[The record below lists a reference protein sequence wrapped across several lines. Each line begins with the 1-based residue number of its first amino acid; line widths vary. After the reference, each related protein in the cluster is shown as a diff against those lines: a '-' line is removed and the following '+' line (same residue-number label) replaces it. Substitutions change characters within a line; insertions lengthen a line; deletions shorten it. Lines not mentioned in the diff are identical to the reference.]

1 MKRLRDFF
9 QKEECHTAE
18 VARERLKMMISQ
30 DRLQRQ
36 QPDFLP
42 RLQSELVEVI
52 RRYTHSDQDDIQI
65 SYHNLPQRAQIEL
78 NVSWPRNTP

>member
-9 QKEECHTAE
+9 QKEECPSANI
-18 VARERLKMMISQ
+18 ARERLKVMIGQ
-30 DRLQRQ
+30 DRLQRN

-65 SYHNLPQRAQIEL
+65 HYHCLPQRAQIEL